1 MSGMTI
7 GRIDSA
13 LQSGDTGALT
23 RSSRDVYME
32 NVGGFAGPSA
42 PTAGEIA
49 DLRDGTAAA
58 RESGDAGSFA
68 QMLKDGLDKVNEA
81 QVQADNAVKEAI
93 AGRNKNI
100 HETMLLIE
108 KADMT
113 YKFAMQVRNKII
125 DAYREVMKM
134 QV

>member
-7 GRIDSA
+7 RGIESA
-13 LQSGDTGALT
+13 LQSGNNGALT
-23 RSSRDVYME
+23 RSGREVYME
-32 NVGGFAGPSA
+32 NLGGPAAPSVGEVTG
-42 PTAGEIA
+42 
-49 DLRDGTAAA
+49 LRDSTAAA
-58 RESGDAGSFA
+58 REGGQESAGSFA
-68 QMLKDGLDKVNEA
+68 QMLKDGLEKVNEA